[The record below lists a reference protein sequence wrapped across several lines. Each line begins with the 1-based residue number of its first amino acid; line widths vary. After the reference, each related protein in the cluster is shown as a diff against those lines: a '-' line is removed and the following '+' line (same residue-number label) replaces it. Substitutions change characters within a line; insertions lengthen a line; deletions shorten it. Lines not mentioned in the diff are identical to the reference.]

1 MDVRQWLGERIV
13 RRVINAFSGVGRE
26 ELISGRIQRRLL
38 RSNIVIRLGVS
49 GGSSLS
55 ELSSEPW
62 VVPNHTGGYAY
73 QIPAYYWVVKVVQ
86 DRKSLSISPDDV
98 LNQLRK

>member
-1 MDVRQWLGERIV
+1 
-13 RRVINAFSGVGRE
+13 VGRE

-38 RSNIVIRLGVS
+38 RSNIVIRLSIPS
-49 GGSSLS
+49 GSPLS
-55 ELSSEPW
+55 ELPSEPW
-62 VVPNHTGGYAY
+62 VVPDHTGGYAY
-73 QIPAYYWVVKVVQ
+73 QIPAYYWVVRVVQ